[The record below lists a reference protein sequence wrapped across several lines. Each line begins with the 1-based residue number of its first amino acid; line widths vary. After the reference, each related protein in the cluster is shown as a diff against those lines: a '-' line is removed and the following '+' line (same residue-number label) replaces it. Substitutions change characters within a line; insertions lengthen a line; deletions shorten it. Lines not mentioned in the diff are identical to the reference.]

1 MQDQGQFFQIP
12 MIISLVVSAAFFVAF
27 IWATVRI
34 LQKAGYSGW
43 HALWYF
49 VPIVGIVMFFVF
61 AFSEWPIRRKVA
73 ELERQVFGEM
83 PQSTLSRR
91 T

>member
-1 MQDQGQFFQIP
+1 MEQQQGPSGVVLAI
-12 MIISLVVSAAFFVAF
+12 MLVIMVPLWVTS
-27 IWATVRI
+27 IWACVRI

-43 HALWYF
+43 SLLWYL

-61 AFSEWPIRRKVA
+61 AFSEWPIQRKLA
-73 ELERQVFGEM
+73 ELERRVFGEM
-83 PQSTLSRR
+83 PPPTLGRP